1 MSEEQRRQPQQ
12 QLWNIANTLRGKM
25 GADEFRDYILS
36 FIFYKYL
43 SEKIECFANL
53 QLAQENLQFANLDP
67 ALKKDQAYIE
77 ALERAALDELGY
89 FLRPNELFHAIASKG
104 NNQNDSDKQGDSH
117 NFILGDLTKILKSIE
132 QSTLGADSEEEFE
145 NLFEDLDQIDFN
157 LADSTA
163 DVLCDAYEYLIG
175 EFASGAGKKRGSG

>member
-53 QLAQENLQFANLDP
+53 QWVRIPAIVTANSKFIVTDKL
-67 ALKKDQAYIE
+67 LM
-77 ALERAALDELGY
+77 LEG
-89 FLRPNELFHAIASKG
+89 
-104 NNQNDSDKQGDSH
+104 
-117 NFILGDLTKILKSIE
+117 
-132 QSTLGADSEEEFE
+132 
-145 NLFEDLDQIDFN
+145 
-157 LADSTA
+157 
-163 DVLCDAYEYLIG
+163 
-175 EFASGAGKKRGSG
+175 